1 MKPSEEERALAALL
15 RGGRADPSRGD
26 LERLE
31 RRLSP
36 WLGHAPSSTWNDGGR
51 GVTWKAIVFL
61 AALGLSSRSDVT
73 PSEASRDVT
82 ATATATAPVRATQ
95 AASPSTAALTN
106 HAHETPVVAPS
117 SESTVSVS
125 DLPNAPIAAAGRV
138 APPAPKAN
146 EARGAATEA
155 RANRANDTPEE
166 SADTSPARET
176 SESEAS
182 FLRRAQTT
190 LNGDP
195 ATALQMLEQ
204 HPARFPQGILM
215 QERDVMAIDALA
227 RLGRMDEARARARA
241 FAVRY
246 PRSAHES
253 RIASILKEGGAP

>member
-15 RGGRADPSRGD
+15 RSGRADPSRDD

-73 PSEASRDVT
+73 PSEAPRNATVT
-82 ATATATAPVRATQ
+82 ATARATQ
-95 AASPSTAALTN
+95 AASPSAAPLTN
-106 HAHETPVVAPS
+106 HVHDTPVVAPS

-146 EARGAATEA
+146 DERGAATEA
-155 RANRANDTPEE
+155 RANLANGAPEE

-204 HPARFPQGILM
+204 HPARFPQGVLV

-227 RLGRMDEARARARA
+227 RLGRTDEARARARA